1 MLDYFFEI
9 ASVKCLRRPGAV
21 GLHTNLISR
30 LACSDNSTNVLGLPG
45 HVFQTARTQST
56 SRTGLEIFFAGSSRS
71 IIHFMLP
78 FIDALHPSMSVV
90 VLLVISKSSKRNCAR
105 YCTRPRSNGAA
116 VISAMD
122 NPLTSAVLP
131 VMTPT

>member
-78 FIDALHPSMSVV
+78 FIDALHPFDVRRVLTRDLKVV
-90 VLLVISKSSKRNCAR
+90 
-105 YCTRPRSNGAA
+105 
-116 VISAMD
+116 
-122 NPLTSAVLP
+122 
-131 VMTPT
+131 